1 MNIRKAISSILLAA
15 LNRQQYRQLMQ
26 DTKDSADKSFGEII
40 KNRNSKTHR
49 KIFGNKQRVWIK
61 LDTLYTDKEQL
72 KSEYLD
78 SNELKNG
85 SGADSLKKIK
95 ECIKDVIYGYYAL
108 ENDISTA
115 ETIANQYVDKFS
127 NNTLIDMYVNGYI
140 INPITNRRD
149 KLGKFQQK
157 ILDQLTKKGN
167 QEFDGI
173 IDKIKQEHKEFNL
186 RKEKTKDGN
195 RIIREDILM
204 LWDESTG
211 IDWYACITRSPQDIG
226 AISTGQGWTSCQNL
240 DKDKSGNIEYDSL
253 NWHIKYDIALGTC
266 AAYLMSSA
274 AIARSKEEFGRATK
288 NFPLLNPTAR
298 ISIKPFYSADGELYL
313 SIGTDPV
320 TYGGSVYL
328 NNFVVTVNSYLEK
341 KQADIN
347 GKFTMPN
354 ALYNES
360 IGNRD
365 TITVKNG
372 IIVKTSGKNNTYN
385 DETEYLLNNYN
396 EDELARRITV
406 NNWSSSVSIKIL
418 SAIKNNLREGTSGI
432 YHLYSVFNTPLQHN
446 DSNFIKKLLSYAES
460 YREYY
465 VETGFY
471 ILAYCDDN
479 MATKYIE
486 DLTKIY
492 LNANSITTNSDVILF
507 NLIVGEMVL
516 ERRSLNKYDIDNCL
530 YYNIILPYINVMST
544 DPDSIIET
552 DAGMV
557 FDIAHRMLKNKNID
571 GNVYDKFVKGINRNN
586 VNNENVLTIIQ
597 RLIRY
602 LPSISDETADYLRNE
617 FEYLLG
623 DDGQY
628 NFKQD
633 GSILSILINRFLNS
647 YLTNR

>member
-557 FDIAHRMLKNKNID
+557 FDIAHRMLKNKNRAK
-571 GNVYDKFVKGINRNN
+571 V
-586 VNNENVLTIIQ
+586 
-597 RLIRY
+597 
-602 LPSISDETADYLRNE
+602 
-617 FEYLLG
+617 
-623 DDGQY
+623 
-628 NFKQD
+628 
-633 GSILSILINRFLNS
+633 
-647 YLTNR
+647 

>member
-26 DTKDSADKSFGEII
+26 DAKDSADKSFSGII

-72 KSEYLD
+72 KSEYLN

-95 ECIKDVIYGYYAL
+95 ECIKDVIYGYYVL
-108 ENDISTA
+108 ENDIDTA
-115 ETIANQYVDKFS
+115 EDIANQYVSRFS
-127 NNTLIDMYVNGYI
+127 NDMLIDMYVNGYI
-140 INPITNRRD
+140 ISPITNRRD

-157 ILDQLTKKGN
+157 TINQLTKKDN
-167 QEFDGI
+167 QEFSEI
-173 IDKIKQEHKEFNL
+173 IDKIKQEHREFNL

-204 LWDESTG
+204 LWDEGTG

-274 AIARSKEEFGRATK
+274 AIARSKEEFGHYTK

-347 GKFTMPN
+347 GNFTMPN

-360 IGNRD
+360 IGNCD

-372 IIVKTSGKNNTYN
+372 IIVKTSGKNNTYS
-385 DETEYLLNNYN
+385 DEAEYLLNNYS

-406 NNWSSSVSIKIL
+406 NNWSSSISIKIL
-418 SAIKNNLREGTSGI
+418 SVIKNKLNEGNSGT
-432 YHLYSVFNTPLQHN
+432 YHLYNVFNSPLQHN
-446 DSNFIKKLLSYAES
+446 DSNFIQKLLSFDEN

-465 VETGFY
+465 VDTGFDM
-471 ILAYCDDN
+471 LAYCDDST
-479 MATKYIE
+479 AIKYIE

-492 LNANSITTNSDVILF
+492 LNANSIATNSDVVLF
-507 NLIVGEMVL
+507 NLIATEMVIK
-516 ERRSLNKYDIDNCL
+516 RRLFNKYDIDDCL
-530 YYNIILPYINVMST
+530 YYNAILPYINVMST
-544 DPDSIIET
+544 DPDSIIYT
-552 DAGMV
+552 DADIV
-557 FDIAHRMLKNKNID
+557 FDIARWMLKNKNID
-571 GNVYDKFVKGINRNN
+571 GNVYEKFVKGINRNN
-586 VNNENVLTIIQ
+586 INNENVLIVMR
-597 RLIRY
+597 RLIRN
-602 LPSISDETADYLRNE
+602 LPSLSDETAEYLRNE

-633 GSILSILINRFLNS
+633 GSIIVNRFLNT

>member
-1 MNIRKAISSILLAA
+1 MSITKAISSILLAA
-15 LNRQQYRQLMQ
+15 LSKQQYRQLMQ
-26 DTKDSADKSFGEII
+26 DTKDSADKSFSGII
-40 KNRNSKTHR
+40 KNRNTKTHR

-72 KSEYLD
+72 KSEYLN

-108 ENDISTA
+108 KNDIDTA
-115 ETIANQYVDKFS
+115 EDIANQYVDRFS
-127 NNTLIDMYVNGYI
+127 NDMLIDMYVNGYI
-140 INPITNRRD
+140 ISPITNRRD

-157 ILDQLTKKGN
+157 ILDQLTKKDN
-167 QEFDGI
+167 KEFSEI

-240 DKDKSGNIEYDSL
+240 DKDESGNIEYDSL

-274 AIARSKEEFGRATK
+274 AIARSKEEFRYDTK

-298 ISIKPFYSADGELYL
+298 ISIKPFYSTDGELYL

-328 NNFVVTVNSYLEK
+328 SNFVVTVNSYLEK

-365 TITVKNG
+365 TIIVKNG
-372 IIVKTSGKNNTYN
+372 IIVKTSGKNNTYS
-385 DETEYLLNNYN
+385 DEAEYLLNNYT

-406 NNWSSSVSIKIL
+406 NNWSSQVSIKIL
-418 SAIKNNLREGTSGI
+418 SAIKNKLREGTSGI
-432 YHLYSVFNTPLQHN
+432 HHLYSVFNAPLQYN
-446 DSNFIKKLLSYAES
+446 DSDFIKKLLSLDES
-460 YREYY
+460 HREYY
-465 VETGFY
+465 VDTGFDM
-471 ILAYCDDN
+471 LAYCDDS
-479 MATKYIE
+479 TVLKYIE

-492 LNANSITTNSDVILF
+492 LNANSIATNSDVVLF
-507 NLIVGEMVL
+507 NLIATEMVIK
-516 ERRSLNKYDIDNCL
+516 RRLFNKYDIDDCL
-530 YYNIILPYINVMST
+530 YYNVILPYINVMST
-544 DPDSIIET
+544 DPDSIIYT
-552 DAGMV
+552 DADIV
-557 FDIAHRMLKNKNID
+557 FDIARWMLKNKNID
-571 GNVYDKFVKGINRNN
+571 GNVYEKFVKGINRNN
-586 VNNENVLTIIQ
+586 INNENVLIVMR
-597 RLIRY
+597 RLIRN
-602 LPSISDETADYLRNE
+602 LPSLSDETAEYLRNE

-633 GSILSILINRFLNS
+633 GSIIVNRFLNT
-647 YLTNR
+647 YLTNK